1 MILTTQKN
9 LTWNLTATDGKSV
22 LKTSEELAAYAAEN
36 WNDLLKVCFNFN
48 DTSDTA
54 EFNEY
59 RVLANFNGWITLMSQ
74 RGHILQAWAGEL
86 MLA

>member
-9 LTWNLTATDGKSV
+9 LTWNLTAVDGKSV
-22 LKTSEELAAYAAEN
+22 LKTSEELAEYAAEN
-36 WNDLLKVCFNFN
+36 WNDLLKVRFNFS
-48 DTSDTA
+48 DSDDTA

-59 RVLANFNGWITLMSQ
+59 RVLANFGGWITLMSQ
-74 RGHILQAWAGEL
+74 HGRILQTWAGEL